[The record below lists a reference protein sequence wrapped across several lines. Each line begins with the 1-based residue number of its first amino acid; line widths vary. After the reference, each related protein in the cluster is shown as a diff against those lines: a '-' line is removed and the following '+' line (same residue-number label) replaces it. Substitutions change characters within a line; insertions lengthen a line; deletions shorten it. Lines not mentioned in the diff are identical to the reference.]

1 MMHSLQIKRVIGSS
15 TPLRD
20 CGFNML
26 LIGATLP
33 DASSRAGTGGPGDR
47 CRRHAGPR
55 RRGCPIRRAH
65 KPELCRGEGVC
76 LPLRD
81 NVEPMSLGRIAFL
94 LLTAA
99 VYSILPHHSA

>member
-26 LIGATLP
+26 LIGATLL
-33 DASSRAGTGGPGDR
+33 DASSSAGTGGPGDR
-47 CRRHAGPR
+47 CRRHAGPCQR
-55 RRGCPIRRAH
+55 DCPMRRAR
-65 KPELCRGEGVC
+65 KPELCRGEGGC

-81 NVEPMSLGRIAFL
+81 NMEPMSLGRIAFL
-94 LLTAA
+94 LFTAA
-99 VYSILPHHSA
+99 V